1 MIFFA
6 NLQKNTKEKVI
17 LVGLVK
23 KCVSLLMVIM
33 LCATFFWVSAEGVEE
48 DSISYGSDDSTVL
61 TVKQNKKNSYSE
73 YSEEFIDFVNPEKE
87 PIVFECNK
95 NLTSGEKISFK
106 VNNSEDSL
114 VWMVLTYKSLEK
126 QNIEIQGL
134 IDGKIPFLEAD
145 KIVFPAHYRNEGDIR
160 VDGNGNEFAPEQVIT
175 DDYVEIPCRD
185 YSGEYLSPYAFYLSK
200 GKHTISLNVLK
211 GALNISKI
219 SLVSPENV
227 TEYLVDKDGM
237 SKTAKSDKTVTIEGE
252 KAYLKSSASLI
263 PMSDDA
269 SSDVNPPSATK
280 ALINYIGGSNWSGP
294 NDTLEW
300 KVYIEDA
307 GYYRLG
313 FLYRQNAVLGGISYR
328 HLKIDG
334 KTPFKE
340 AEQIKFKYDSSWQ
353 YMDYSKNEED
363 YWIYLSQGEHKLS
376 LSVTAGELTDI
387 YRRLNEVT
395 ADLGDLYIDIT
406 MVVGETVDISRS
418 YELFNQIPD
427 FNERLK
433 SAADRLN
440 GISSD
445 LETLQ
450 EKKGGSNVST
460 IGNAIETINKM
471 YENPYS
477 AHKYKTAYYSAYT
490 NLSAMLGTLTD
501 MPLDIDRIFLIGN
514 GAEFKKPTA
523 SFFESLTFGFMRFVN
538 SFAKDYQFE
547 GSDKSLTIWVNWGR
561 DQTQVLDSLIQS
573 DFVKKEKIPVNVK
586 LVNAT
591 LIQAILSGNGPDV
604 MLQMSRTEP
613 VNLAMRGALVDLKQ
627 FDDYE
632 EIMARFT
639 SDAHVPYEY
648 NGGVYALPDT
658 MSFYLMFARTDIM
671 EELGLKIPKTWQEF
685 IYALTILQHNN
696 LQVSLPYTQIVDS
709 TTVNVGVGGLTLYPT
724 MILQNHLKLYDD
736 KLTQS
741 TLTYESQIGVFTE
754 WAELYTKYKVPVT
767 MDFYNRFRIGSAPL
781 GIAPYTL
788 YTQLKAAAPEID
800 GRWTVSLIPGTK
812 DVKGN
817 INHISAGSGAGCSIT
832 KLSENPENAWKF
844 LKWWTQTETQL
855 KYSESLESLLGPL
868 GRVASAN
875 IETLKSMVWD
885 DEMLDILNDEI
896 DTVVQIPEV
905 PGGYYTARGID
916 QAFWNVV
923 EQNEN
928 PTDMMLEWGNVVD
941 AEIKRKR
948 LEFAQ

>member
-1 MIFFA
+1 MFSRLLKTVSSIMTITMC
-6 NLQKNTKEKVI
+6 L
-17 LVGLVK
+17 GLMSAITV
-23 KCVSLLMVIM
+23 
-33 LCATFFWVSAEGVEE
+33 CADT
-48 DSISYGSDDSTVL
+48 
-61 TVKQNKKNSYSE
+61 SYSE
-73 YSEEFIDFVNPEKE
+73 SKQENVITNIQNNDGIIEYSQYKEEYSNVSSTEKE
-87 PIVFECNK
+87 IVLLDSVNKTYSDGEVLDFEV
-95 NLTSGEKISFK
+95 L
-106 VNNSEDSL
+106 NSESSNLCIAINYISL
-114 VWMVLTYKSLEK
+114 NK
-126 QNIEIQGL
+126 QDAEISVL
-134 IDGKIPFLEAD
+134 IDGKNPFFESKSIKL
-145 KIVFPAHYRNEGDIR
+145 PTHYRDDGEIR
-160 VDGNGNEFAPEQVIT
+160 VDGNGNEFAPEQVISEES
-175 DDYVEIPCRD
+175 VEIFCCD
-185 YSGEYLSPYAFYLSK
+185 YTGKFKSPYLFYLSP
-200 GKHTISLNVLK
+200 GKHSISIIIKKGTLQINKISLAVPESSNNYSVDK
-211 GALNISKI
+211 DEISKI
-219 SLVSPENV
+219 P
-227 TEYLVDKDGM
+227 
-237 SKTAKSDKTVTIEGE
+237 KTDKTVIIEGE
-252 KAYLKSSASLI
+252 KAYLKSSVSLI
-263 PMSDDA
+263 PMSDD
-269 SSDVNPPSATK
+269 SSKDVNPSK
-280 ALINYIGGSNWSGP
+280 AGKAVINYIGGSNWSDA

-300 KVYIEDA
+300 KLYIENE

-313 FLYRQNAVLGGISYR
+313 FLYRQNKVLGGISYR

-340 AEQIKFKYDSSWQ
+340 AEQIKFKYNSAWQ
-353 YMDYSKNEED
+353 YMDYSDNED
-363 YWIYLSQGEHKLS
+363 YYWIYLSQGEHRLS

-418 YELFNQIPD
+418 YELFNQIPE

-433 SAADRLN
+433 NAADRLQS
-440 GISSD
+440 ISAD

-460 IGNAIETINKM
+460 IGNSVETLNKM

-477 AHKYKTAYYSAYT
+477 AHKYKSAYYSAYT

-501 MPLDIDRIFLIGN
+501 MPLDIDRIFVIGN
-514 GAEFKKPTA
+514 GAEFENPKA
-523 SFFESLTFGFMRFVN
+523 SFFERLTFGFMRFLF
-538 SFAKDYQFE
+538 SFAGNYEFEESKD
-547 GSDKSLTIWVNWGR
+547 SLTIWVNWGR

-573 DFVKKEKIPVNVK
+573 DFVKKENIPVNVK

-591 LIQAILSGNGPDV
+591 LIQAILSGDGPDV

-613 VNLAMRGALVDLKQ
+613 VNLAMRGALVDLTQ
-627 FDDYE
+627 FDDYDE
-632 EIMARFT
+632 VMLRFT
-639 SDAHVPYEY
+639 ADAHIPYQY

-658 MSFYLMFARTDIM
+658 MNFYLMFARTDII
-671 EELGLKIPKTWQEF
+671 EQLGLKIPETWQEF
-685 IYALTILQHNN
+685 IHVLTILQHNN
-696 LQVSLPYTQIVDS
+696 LQVSLPYTQIVNS

-724 MILQNHLKLYDD
+724 MLLQNNLGLYSDD
-736 KLTQS
+736 LTQS

-767 MDFYNRFRIGSAPL
+767 MDFYNRFRIGSVPL

-800 GRWTVSLIPGTK
+800 GRWTVSLIPGTA
-812 DVKGN
+812 DESGN

-832 KLSENPENAWKF
+832 KLSDNPENAWKF
-844 LKWWTQTETQL
+844 LKWWTLTETQL

-885 DEMLDILNDEI
+885 DEMLDILNNDI
-896 DTVVQIPEV
+896 DTVVQVPEV

-928 PTDMMLEWGNVVD
+928 PTDMLLEWGNVVD

>member
-1 MIFFA
+1 MFSRLLKTVSSIMTITMC
-6 NLQKNTKEKVI
+6 L
-17 LVGLVK
+17 GLMSAITV
-23 KCVSLLMVIM
+23 
-33 LCATFFWVSAEGVEE
+33 CADT
-48 DSISYGSDDSTVL
+48 
-61 TVKQNKKNSYSE
+61 SYSE
-73 YSEEFIDFVNPEKE
+73 SKQENVITNIQNNDGIIEYSQYIEEYSNVSSTEKE
-87 PIVFECNK
+87 IVLLDSVNKTYSDGEVLDFEV
-95 NLTSGEKISFK
+95 L
-106 VNNSEDSL
+106 NSESSNLCIAINYISL
-114 VWMVLTYKSLEK
+114 NK
-126 QNIEIQGL
+126 QDAEISVL
-134 IDGKIPFLEAD
+134 IDGKNPFFESKSIKL
-145 KIVFPAHYRNEGDIR
+145 PTHYRDDGEIR
-160 VDGNGNEFAPEQVIT
+160 VDGNGNEFAPEQVISEESVEVFCC
-175 DDYVEIPCRD
+175 DYTGKFKSP
-185 YSGEYLSPYAFYLSK
+185 YLFYLSP
-200 GKHTISLNVLK
+200 GKHSISIIIKKGTLQINKISLAVPESSNNYSVDK
-211 GALNISKI
+211 DEISKI
-219 SLVSPENV
+219 P
-227 TEYLVDKDGM
+227 
-237 SKTAKSDKTVTIEGE
+237 KTDKTVIIEGE
-252 KAYLKSSASLI
+252 KAYLKSSVSLI
-263 PMSDDA
+263 PMSDD
-269 SSDVNPPSATK
+269 SSKDVNPSK
-280 ALINYIGGSNWSGP
+280 AGKAVINYIGGSNWSDA

-300 KVYIEDA
+300 KLYIENE

-313 FLYRQNAVLGGISYR
+313 FLYRQNKVLGGISYR

-340 AEQIKFKYDSSWQ
+340 AEQIKFKYNSAWQ
-353 YMDYSKNEED
+353 YMDYSDNED
-363 YWIYLSQGEHKLS
+363 YYWIYLSQGEHRLS

-418 YELFNQIPD
+418 YELFNQIPE

-433 SAADRLN
+433 NAADRLQS
-440 GISSD
+440 ISAD

-460 IGNAIETINKM
+460 IGNAVETLNKM

-477 AHKYKTAYYSAYT
+477 AHKYKSAYYSAYT

-501 MPLDIDRIFLIGN
+501 MPLDIDRIFVIGN
-514 GAEFKKPTA
+514 GAEFENPKA
-523 SFFESLTFGFMRFVN
+523 SFFERLTFGFMRFLF
-538 SFAKDYQFE
+538 SFAGDYEFEESKD
-547 GSDKSLTIWVNWGR
+547 SLTIWVNWGR

-573 DFVKKEKIPVNVK
+573 DFVKKENIPVNVK

-591 LIQAILSGNGPDV
+591 LIQAILSGDGPDV

-613 VNLAMRGALVDLKQ
+613 VNLAMRGALVDLTQ
-627 FDDYE
+627 FDDYDE
-632 EIMARFT
+632 VMLRFT
-639 SDAHVPYEY
+639 ADAHIPYQY

-658 MSFYLMFARTDIM
+658 MNFYLMFARTDII
-671 EELGLKIPKTWQEF
+671 EQLGLKIPETWQEF
-685 IYALTILQHNN
+685 IHVLTILQHNN
-696 LQVSLPYTQIVDS
+696 LQVSLPYTQIVNS

-724 MILQNHLKLYDD
+724 MLLQNNLGLYSDD
-736 KLTQS
+736 LTQS

-767 MDFYNRFRIGSAPL
+767 MDFYNRFRIGSVPL

-800 GRWTVSLIPGTK
+800 GRWTVSLIPGTT
-812 DVKGN
+812 DESGN

-832 KLSENPENAWKF
+832 KLSDNPENAWKF
-844 LKWWTQTETQL
+844 LKWWTSTETQL

-885 DEMLDILNDEI
+885 DEMLDILNNDI

-928 PTDMMLEWGNVVD
+928 PTDMLLEWGNVVD

>member
-1 MIFFA
+1 MTITMC
-6 NLQKNTKEKVI
+6 L
-17 LVGLVK
+17 GLMSAITV
-23 KCVSLLMVIM
+23 
-33 LCATFFWVSAEGVEE
+33 CADT
-48 DSISYGSDDSTVL
+48 
-61 TVKQNKKNSYSE
+61 SYSE
-73 YSEEFIDFVNPEKE
+73 SKQENVITNIQNNDGIIEYSQYKEEYSNVSSTEKE
-87 PIVFECNK
+87 IVLLDSVNKTYSDGEVLDFEV
-95 NLTSGEKISFK
+95 L
-106 VNNSEDSL
+106 NSESSNLCIAINYISL
-114 VWMVLTYKSLEK
+114 NK
-126 QNIEIQGL
+126 QDAEISVL
-134 IDGKIPFLEAD
+134 IDGKNPFFESKSIKL
-145 KIVFPAHYRNEGDIR
+145 PTHYRDDGEIR
-160 VDGNGNEFAPEQVIT
+160 VDGNGNEFAPEQVISEES
-175 DDYVEIPCRD
+175 VEIFCCD
-185 YSGEYLSPYAFYLSK
+185 YTGKFKSPYLFYLSP
-200 GKHTISLNVLK
+200 GKHSISIIIKKGTLQINKISLAVPESSNNYSVDK
-211 GALNISKI
+211 DEISKI
-219 SLVSPENV
+219 P
-227 TEYLVDKDGM
+227 
-237 SKTAKSDKTVTIEGE
+237 KTDKTVIIEGE
-252 KAYLKSSASLI
+252 KAYLKSSVSLI
-263 PMSDDA
+263 PMSDD
-269 SSDVNPPSATK
+269 SSKDVNPSK
-280 ALINYIGGSNWSGP
+280 AGKAVINYIGGSNWSDA

-300 KVYIEDA
+300 KLYIENE

-313 FLYRQNAVLGGISYR
+313 FLYRQNKVLGGISYR

-340 AEQIKFKYDSSWQ
+340 AEQIKFKYNSAWQ
-353 YMDYSKNEED
+353 YMDYSDNED
-363 YWIYLSQGEHKLS
+363 YYWIYLSQGEHRLS

-418 YELFNQIPD
+418 YELFNQIPE

-433 SAADRLN
+433 NAADRLQS
-440 GISSD
+440 ISAD

-460 IGNAIETINKM
+460 IGNSVETLNKM

-477 AHKYKTAYYSAYT
+477 AHKYKSAYYSAYT

-501 MPLDIDRIFLIGN
+501 MPLDIDRIFVIGN
-514 GAEFKKPTA
+514 GAEFENPKA
-523 SFFESLTFGFMRFVN
+523 SFFERLTFGFMRFLF
-538 SFAKDYQFE
+538 SFAGNYEFEESKD
-547 GSDKSLTIWVNWGR
+547 SLTIWVNWGR

-573 DFVKKEKIPVNVK
+573 DFVKKENIPVNVK

-591 LIQAILSGNGPDV
+591 LIQAILSGDGPDV

-613 VNLAMRGALVDLKQ
+613 VNLAMRGALVDLTQ
-627 FDDYE
+627 FDDYDE
-632 EIMARFT
+632 VMLRFT
-639 SDAHVPYEY
+639 ADAHIPYQY

-658 MSFYLMFARTDIM
+658 MNFYLMFARTDII
-671 EELGLKIPKTWQEF
+671 EQLGLKIPETWQEF
-685 IYALTILQHNN
+685 IHVLTILQHNN
-696 LQVSLPYTQIVDS
+696 LQVSLPYTQIVNS

-724 MILQNHLKLYDD
+724 MLLQNNLGLYSDD
-736 KLTQS
+736 LTQS

-767 MDFYNRFRIGSAPL
+767 MDFYNRFRIGSVPL

-800 GRWTVSLIPGTK
+800 GRWTVSLIPGTA
-812 DVKGN
+812 DESGN

-832 KLSENPENAWKF
+832 KLSDNPENAWKF
-844 LKWWTQTETQL
+844 LKWWTLTETQL

-885 DEMLDILNDEI
+885 DEMLDILNNDI
-896 DTVVQIPEV
+896 DTVVQVPEV

-928 PTDMMLEWGNVVD
+928 PTDMLLEWGNVVD